1 MKIIA
6 ATHNKKKAAEMKRIL
21 SDIGIADV
29 MTLDEAGITEDVE
42 ETGTT
47 FAENALI
54 KARAAFA
61 ATGLP
66 SVADDSG
73 LSVDVLGG
81 APGVYSARYASAD
94 GENASDE
101 ANLDKLLENMK
112 GVPDGE
118 RTARFVSAIAF
129 VDGVHED
136 ICVLGKVEGIIT
148 GERRGDG
155 GFGYDPVFFYAPY
168 GRTFGELSDSEK
180 NEVSHRGAA
189 LRALKNALQSRKD
202 G

>member
-21 SDIGIADV
+21 SDIGITDV
-29 MTLDEAGITEDVE
+29 MTLDEAGITEEVE
-42 ETGTT
+42 ETRTT

-81 APGVYSARYASAD
+81 APGV
-94 GENASDE
+94 
-101 ANLDKLLENMK
+101 
-112 GVPDGE
+112 
-118 RTARFVSAIAF
+118 
-129 VDGVHED
+129 
-136 ICVLGKVEGIIT
+136 
-148 GERRGDG
+148 
-155 GFGYDPVFFYAPY
+155 
-168 GRTFGELSDSEK
+168 
-180 NEVSHRGAA
+180 
-189 LRALKNALQSRKD
+189 
-202 G
+202 

>member
-6 ATHNKKKAAEMKRIL
+6 ATHNKKKAAEMKRIR
-21 SDIGIADV
+21 SDIGITDV
-29 MTLDEAGITEDVE
+29 MTLDEAGITGDVE

-81 APGVYSARYASAD
+81 APGVYSAR
-94 GENASDE
+94 
-101 ANLDKLLENMK
+101 
-112 GVPDGE
+112 
-118 RTARFVSAIAF
+118 
-129 VDGVHED
+129 
-136 ICVLGKVEGIIT
+136 
-148 GERRGDG
+148 
-155 GFGYDPVFFYAPY
+155 
-168 GRTFGELSDSEK
+168 
-180 NEVSHRGAA
+180 
-189 LRALKNALQSRKD
+189 
-202 G
+202 